1 MPTTYKRLAAAAT
14 ATANVATVQTLYT
27 TTVSTVV
34 VSTISICNQSST
46 AQTYRLC
53 VSATAAFDAAGY
65 LAFNS
70 TVPANDTIFITSGI
84 TLSNGQYL
92 LCSSSATTVSFSAFG
107 AEIS

>member
-1 MPTTYKRLAAAAT
+1 MPTTYKRLAAVAT
-14 ATANVATVQTLYT
+14 AAAGVTTVQTLYS

-34 VSTISICNQSST
+34 VSTISICNQSAT

-53 VSATAAFDAAGY
+53 VSATAGFDAAGY

-84 TLSNGQYL
+84 TLSTGQYL

>member
-1 MPTTYKRLAAAAT
+1 MPTTYKRLAAAVT
-14 ATANVATVQTLYT
+14 AVANVATVQTLYAPTVT
-27 TTVSTVV
+27 TAV
-34 VSTISICNQSST
+34 VSTIAVCNQSST

-53 VSATAAFDAAGY
+53 VSASSSFDNAGY

-70 TVPANDTIFITSGI
+70 TVPANDTVFITSGI

-92 LCSSSATTVSFSAFG
+92 LCSASATQVSFSAFG

>member
-1 MPTTYKRLAAAAT
+1 MPTTYKRLAAAST
-14 ATANVATVQTLYT
+14 AAAGVTTVQTLYT

-34 VSTISICNQSST
+34 VSTIAICNQSAT

-53 VSATAAFDAAGY
+53 VSTTTAFVDAGY

-84 TLSNGQYL
+84 TLSSGEKL